1 VSVEWALPVERSQE
15 ELKAA
20 RVLLDAG
27 LPAQALSRAYFA
39 AYHAAAGA
47 LLVLGETPATHVDV
61 ISSFTRR
68 LGEGLEDGAARSLR
82 KLFEDRNDVDYALA
96 AAPREE
102 AERAITAAKGLVDA
116 TARWME
122 ERVRA
127 A

>member
-1 VSVEWALPVERSQE
+1 VSVEWALPAERSQE
-15 ELKAA
+15 ELRAA

-39 AYHAAAGA
+39 AYHTAAGA

-61 ISSFTRR
+61 ISSFARR
-68 LGEGLEDGAARSLR
+68 LGAGLEDGAARSLR

-96 AAPREE
+96 AAPPEE
-102 AERAITAAKGLVDA
+102 AERAIAAAEALMDA
-116 TARWME
+116 TDRWLE
-122 ERVRA
+122 ERAKA